1 MVHTAVVAVAVTVA
15 VVLIGRGSIE
25 SMGRGRVVTGVVFR
39 SAQVTVDGQR
49 RDEAEQQHAQQA
61 PMVALWNRLTTHDH
75 RL

>member
-15 VVLIGRGSIE
+15 VVLIGRE